1 MLLSACTAQ
10 DGAGAI
16 DAFGRPMPLLPR
28 QLIDPAPQQSNNS
41 NDDGDAQATDGLDS
55 AEEPSQSTRMSTTTV
70 EGSSTSLAT
79 TTVSD
84 PSTDQPPQD
93 SETSSSNGIDSSS
106 NGIDSSSNGI
116 DSSSGSE
123 PSSSAPTTDEEPT
136 SATDNTQQ
144 STSSAETDDQATAQT
159 STVDE
164 DPSTSAGA
172 QPSPSGSGSD
182 SDSDSDSDS
191 TSPDKQAK
199 SSDGLSGGAIAGIVV
214 GVVVGVA
221 LIAGGVM
228 LLLWHRRRKSRQAS
242 INGDFDS
249 DFPNY
254 HPGVLPPA
262 HGVSASANN
271 NHGAGTAAEH
281 TGMTLPSSYSRPNQQ
296 QQQQQ
301 PMVHLGD
308 GYINDTYAYQSQNHF
323 NQGFTRQSPPGHET
337 YNGYL

>member
-1 MLLSACTAQ
+1 MTRTHLLPLLLLLVLMLLSACTAQ

-16 DAFGRPMPLLPR
+16 DAFGRPTPLLPR
-28 QLIDPAPQQSNNS
+28 QLIDPAPQQSSNN
-41 NDDGDAQATDGLDS
+41 NGDGDGDGDAQATDGLDS

-93 SETSSSNGIDSSS
+93 SETSSSGGIDSS
-106 NGIDSSSNGI
+106 G
-116 DSSSGSE
+116 GSE

-144 STSSAETDDQATAQT
+144 STSPTETDDQATAQT

-164 DPSTSAGA
+164 DPITSAGA
-172 QPSPSGSGSD
+172 QPSP

-221 LIAGGVM
+221 LIAGGIM

-262 HGVSASANN
+262 HGVPASANN

-281 TGMTLPSSYSRPNQQ
+281 TGMTLPSSYSRPN

-323 NQGFTRQSPPGHET
+323 NQGFTRQSPPGHDT